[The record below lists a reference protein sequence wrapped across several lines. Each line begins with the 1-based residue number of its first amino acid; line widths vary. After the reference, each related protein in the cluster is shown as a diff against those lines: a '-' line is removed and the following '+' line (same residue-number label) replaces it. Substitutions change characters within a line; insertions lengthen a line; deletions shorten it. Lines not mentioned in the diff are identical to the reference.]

1 MFNRLLISIEPAI
14 GDRMR
19 GGEREIISFGQVSVS
34 HGKQVARGGRDQTHS
49 LGIMTSSPQDSGA
62 RWRGRVRISPL
73 IRGGTTLKSAESGSG
88 SQRGRSHIRQKH
100 TPRLYAGRESSC
112 GLSAACERHMWLRSI
127 ERCSSLTFGFT
138 TFVTAL

>member
-1 MFNRLLISIEPAI
+1 
-14 GDRMR
+14 MR

-88 SQRGRSHIRQKH
+88 SNGAEVTFARSTR
-100 TPRLYAGRESSC
+100 R
-112 GLSAACERHMWLRSI
+112 
-127 ERCSSLTFGFT
+127 GFT
-138 TFVTAL
+138 QGESPHAASQPL